1 MPDNDRE
8 VFDRLTEGDAE
19 PVEDFLTYAIFAFQ
33 RREWV
38 GHFTARRGTPPAP
51 GDIDA
56 WIGNLTDY
64 DFDQMRT
71 RAATVFDL
79 AARAYMA
86 PDVEA
91 AREEALRDALLR
103 EIRGVTEVQKSE
115 LGAAVAS
122 VKAAGSFWTQLGVAL
137 LTAIIAPLIIGG
149 VIVFALAFSDRF
161 PSIRDIAHGT
171 MPAVVGDKPGEVKD
185 AKPAEVAPGSRP

>member
-8 VFDRLTEGDAE
+8 VFERLTVGDAE
-19 PVEDFLTYAIFAFQ
+19 SVEDFLTYAIFAFQ

-38 GHFTARRGTPPAP
+38 NHFTARNGTPPAAA
-51 GDIDA
+51 DIEA

-71 RAATVFDL
+71 RAAGVFDL

-86 PDVEA
+86 PDIEA
-91 AREEALRDALLR
+91 AREDGLRDALLR
-103 EIRGVTEVQKSE
+103 EVRGATDLQKSE
-115 LGAAVAS
+115 LGAAVAT

-137 LTAIIAPLIIGG
+137 LTAIIAPLIIGAD
-149 VIVFALAFSDRF
+149 FAWSGG
-161 PSIRDIAHGT
+161 S
-171 MPAVVGDKPGEVKD
+171 KPRRG
-185 AKPAEVAPGSRP
+185 